1 MAISTYKIDFAFDG
15 SQIQTRGEVGQ
26 ISTEPVEVVVVVGEA
41 GGGGWGLLDKVLYG
55 EALPG
60 SQTT

>member
-1 MAISTYKIDFAFDG
+1 M
-15 SQIQTRGEVGQ
+15 
-26 ISTEPVEVVVVVGEA
+26 VVGEA
-41 GGGGWGLLDKVLYG
+41 GGGGGGWGLLDKVLYG

>member
-1 MAISTYKIDFAFDG
+1 MAVRSKH
-15 SQIQTRGEVGQ
+15 VGKWGRFPQ
-26 ISTEPVEVVVVVGEA
+26 SLIHFYP
-41 GGGGWGLLDKVLYG
+41 GGGGGGGREGGVVLLDKVLYG